1 MKRFAFLL
9 LGGLLFAA
17 PAFAAPLHD
26 LQIAPDDITLEPAH
40 SIARQQVHIYATV
53 HNVGTGDTE
62 ATLEF
67 YDGDRK
73 IVTKAV
79 SARAGGRPDEIWAL
93 WTPMS
98 QGDHLLRVRIVS
110 DSDTPDENPDNNVVT
125 LDTYADVDT
134 DGDGV
139 PDQVD
144 LDDDNDGVL
153 DVNDQFPLD
162 PTRSKDTDGDGI
174 DDKVDTDIDNDGLT
188 NAQEIAMGTD
198 PTRRD
203 TDGDGVGDK
212 EDLYPLDPRRW
223 RIEPVKAVTPPP
235 APAPTPKVAPIVAKP
250 VVTKP
255 SSSTISPSIAPSAPT
270 QAPLDALVVPTSSLP
285 STPSSAPSVATSSVA
300 VAVPEDT
307 LKKEPEVVAAASEKD
322 EEGGGMTIPVLIGL
336 AAVSGAVGVGFLL
349 KSRAS

>member
-9 LGGLLFAA
+9 LSGFLFAT

-26 LQIAPDDITLEPAH
+26 LQIAPEDITLEPANP
-40 SIARQQVHIYATV
+40 IARQSVRIYATV
-53 HNVGTGDTE
+53 HNIGTGDTE

-79 SARAGGRPDEIWAL
+79 SARVGGRPDEIWAL

-98 QGDHLLRVRIVS
+98 EGNHLLRVRIVS
-110 DSDTPDENPDNNVVT
+110 DSDTPDENPGNNVVT
-125 LDTYADVDT
+125 VDTYADIDT
-134 DGDGV
+134 DADNV
-139 PDQVD
+139 PNRID

-153 DVNDQFPLD
+153 DANDQFPLD

-188 NAQEIAMGTD
+188 NAEEARLGTD

-212 EDLYPLDPRRW
+212 EDLYPLDPKRW
-223 RIEPVKAVTPPP
+223 RVEPVKVVSPPP
-235 APAPTPKVAPIVAKP
+235 TPAPTPKPVAVIAKP
-250 VVTKP
+250 VSTKTSPGPTTVSPSAVAQAPVEPLPGELVASNQP
-255 SSSTISPSIAPSAPT
+255 SSEVP
-270 QAPLDALVVPTSSLP
+270 VVL
-285 STPSSAPSVATSSVA
+285 TPSSTTVST
-300 VAVPEDT
+300 DT
-307 LKKEPEVVAAASEKD
+307 FKKEPEAVAAASEK
-322 EEGGGMTIPVLIGL
+322 EGESGGATIPILIGL
-336 AAVSGAVGVGFLL
+336 AVVSGVVGVGFLL
-349 KSRAS
+349 KSRTS